1 MAEYKLKAQK
11 REAVGKNKVDK
22 IRQNE
27 QLPAAIF
34 QKGKE
39 TENITIDNLEFQ
51 MLYQKAGMTSVIDLD
66 IDGAVRPAII
76 KEIQRHPFKN
86 QIYHVGFQGINM
98 DEKIKI
104 EVPVELINRDE
115 IRKQPSV
122 LNQQLDTIEVLVLP
136 SNIPDSFS
144 IDVQNM
150 DYDDSFTVKDLVGDN
165 EDVEVLI
172 DLDEVVCSLSM
183 PREEKEEE
191 EVEETS
197 AADVPVVG
205 KEEKEEADIEWY

>member
-39 TENITIDNLEFQ
+39 TENITIDDLEFQ

-86 QIYHVGFQGINM
+86 QIYHIGFQGINM

-104 EVPVELINRDE
+104 EVPVELLNRDE

-172 DLDEVVCSLSM
+172 DLDEVVCSLAM

-205 KEEKEEADIEWY
+205 KEEKEEEADNE

>member
-39 TENITIDNLEFQ
+39 TENITIDDLEFQ

-172 DLDEVVCSLSM
+172 DLDEVVCSLAM

-205 KEEKEEADIEWY
+205 KEEKEEEADNE

>member
-1 MAEYKLKAQK
+1 MTEYKLKAEK

-27 QLPAAIF
+27 KLPAAVF

-39 TENITIDNLEFQ
+39 TENITIGDLEFQ
-51 MLYQKAGMTSVIDLD
+51 MLYQKAGMTSIIDLD
-66 IDGAVRPAII
+66 IDGTIRPAIV

-86 QIYHVGFQGINM
+86 QIYHVGFQGISM

-122 LNQQLDTIEVLVLP
+122 LNQQLDTIEVEVLP
-136 SNIPDSFS
+136 ANIPDSFS

-150 DYDDSFTVKDLVGDN
+150 DYDDTFTVRDLVGDN
-165 EDVEVLI
+165 KDVEVLI

-191 EVEETS
+191 ETTETA

-205 KEEKEEADIEWY
+205 KEEKAEEADNE

>member
-1 MAEYKLKAQK
+1 MAEYKLKAEK

-27 QLPAAIF
+27 QLPAAVF

-39 TENITIDNLEFQ
+39 TENITIDDLEFQ

-150 DYDDSFTVKDLVGDN
+150 DYDDSFTVKDLVGYN

-205 KEEKEEADIEWY
+205 KEEKEEADNE

>member
-1 MAEYKLKAQK
+1 MAEYKLKAEK

-39 TENITIDNLEFQ
+39 TENITIDDLEFQ

-66 IDGAVRPAII
+66 IDGAIRPAII

-172 DLDEVVCSLSM
+172 DLDEVVCALAM

-205 KEEKEEADIEWY
+205 KEEKEEADNE

>member
-39 TENITIDNLEFQ
+39 TENITIDDLEFQ

-66 IDGAVRPAII
+66 IDGTVRPAII

-104 EVPVELINRDE
+104 EVPVELLNRDE

-172 DLDEVVCSLSM
+172 DLDEVVCSLAM

-205 KEEKEEADIEWY
+205 KEEKEEEADNE

>member
-1 MAEYKLKAQK
+1 MTEYKLKAEK

-27 QLPAAIF
+27 KLPAAVF

-39 TENITIDNLEFQ
+39 TENITIGDLEFQ
-51 MLYQKAGMTSVIDLD
+51 MLYQKAGMTSIIDLD
-66 IDGAVRPAII
+66 IDGTIRPAIV

-86 QIYHVGFQGINM
+86 QIYHVGFQGISM

-122 LNQQLDTIEVLVLP
+122 LNQQLDTIEVEVLP
-136 SNIPDSFS
+136 ANIPDSFS

-150 DYDDSFTVKDLVGDN
+150 DYDDTFTVRDLVGDN
-165 EDVEVLI
+165 KDVEVLI

-191 EVEETS
+191 ETTETA

-205 KEEKEEADIEWY
+205 REEKAEEADNE

>member
-39 TENITIDNLEFQ
+39 TENITIDDLEFQ

-66 IDGAVRPAII
+66 IDGAIRPAII

-205 KEEKEEADIEWY
+205 KEEKEEADNE

>member
-1 MAEYKLKAQK
+1 MAEYKLKAEK

-27 QLPAAIF
+27 QLPAAVF

-39 TENITIDNLEFQ
+39 TENITIDDLEFQ

-172 DLDEVVCSLSM
+172 DLDEVVCSLAM

-205 KEEKEEADIEWY
+205 KEEKEEEADNE

>member
-39 TENITIDNLEFQ
+39 TENITIDDLEFQ

-66 IDGAVRPAII
+66 IDGAIRPAII

-104 EVPVELINRDE
+104 EVPVELLNRDE

-150 DYDDSFTVKDLVGDN
+150 DYDDSFTVEDLVGDN

-205 KEEKEEADIEWY
+205 KEEKEEADNE

>member
-1 MAEYKLKAQK
+1 MTEYKLKAEK

-27 QLPAAIF
+27 KLPAAVF

-39 TENITIDNLEFQ
+39 TENITIGDLEFQ
-51 MLYQKAGMTSVIDLD
+51 MLYQKAGMTSIIDLD
-66 IDGAVRPAII
+66 IDGTIRPAII

-86 QIYHVGFQGINM
+86 QIYHVGFQGISM

-122 LNQQLDTIEVLVLP
+122 LNQQLDTIEVEVLP
-136 SNIPDSFS
+136 ANIPDSFS

-150 DYDDSFTVKDLVGDN
+150 DYDDTFTVRDLVGDN
-165 EDVEVLI
+165 KDVEVLI

-191 EVEETS
+191 ETTETA

-205 KEEKEEADIEWY
+205 KEEKAEEADNE

>member
-1 MAEYKLKAQK
+1 MAEYKLKAEK

-27 QLPAAIF
+27 QLPAAVF

-39 TENITIDNLEFQ
+39 TENITIDDLEFQ

-205 KEEKEEADIEWY
+205 KEEKEEADNE

>member
-1 MAEYKLKAQK
+1 MAEYKLKAEK

-39 TENITIDNLEFQ
+39 TENITIDDLEFQ

-66 IDGAVRPAII
+66 IDGAIRPAII

-172 DLDEVVCSLSM
+172 DLDEVVCSLAM

-205 KEEKEEADIEWY
+205 KEEKEEEADNE

>member
-1 MAEYKLKAQK
+1 
-11 REAVGKNKVDK
+11 
-22 IRQNE
+22 
-27 QLPAAIF
+27 
-34 QKGKE
+34 
-39 TENITIDNLEFQ
+39 
-51 MLYQKAGMTSVIDLD
+51 
-66 IDGAVRPAII
+66 
-76 KEIQRHPFKN
+76 
-86 QIYHVGFQGINM
+86 M

-104 EVPVELINRDE
+104 EVPVELLNRDE

-172 DLDEVVCSLSM
+172 DLDEVVCSLAM

-205 KEEKEEADIEWY
+205 KEEKEEEADNE

>member
-22 IRQNE
+22 IRQNK

-39 TENITIDNLEFQ
+39 TENITIDDLEFQ

-205 KEEKEEADIEWY
+205 KEEKEEADNE

>member
-27 QLPAAIF
+27 QLPAAVF
-34 QKGKE
+34 QKGQE
-39 TENITIDNLEFQ
+39 TENITIDDLEFQ
-51 MLYQKAGMTSVIDLD
+51 MLYQKAGMTSIIDLD

-205 KEEKEEADIEWY
+205 KEEKEEADNE

>member
-1 MAEYKLKAQK
+1 MAEYKLKAEK

-39 TENITIDNLEFQ
+39 TENITIDDLEFQ

-66 IDGAVRPAII
+66 IDGAIRPAII

-104 EVPVELINRDE
+104 EVPVELLNRDE

-205 KEEKEEADIEWY
+205 KEEKEEADNE

>member
-1 MAEYKLKAQK
+1 MAEYKLKAEK

-39 TENITIDNLEFQ
+39 TENITIDDLEFQ

-66 IDGAVRPAII
+66 IDGAIRPAII

-104 EVPVELINRDE
+104 EVPVELLNRDE

-172 DLDEVVCSLSM
+172 DLDEVVCALSM

-205 KEEKEEADIEWY
+205 KEEKEEADNE

>member
-39 TENITIDNLEFQ
+39 TENITIDDLEFQ

-205 KEEKEEADIEWY
+205 KEEKEEADIE

>member
-39 TENITIDNLEFQ
+39 TENITIDDLEFQ

-66 IDGAVRPAII
+66 IDGVIRPAII

-205 KEEKEEADIEWY
+205 KEEKEEADNE

>member
-39 TENITIDNLEFQ
+39 TENITIDDLEFQ
-51 MLYQKAGMTSVIDLD
+51 MLYQKAGMTSIIDLD

-104 EVPVELINRDE
+104 EVPVELLNRDE

-172 DLDEVVCSLSM
+172 DLDEVVCSLAM

-205 KEEKEEADIEWY
+205 KEEKEEEADNE

>member
-39 TENITIDNLEFQ
+39 TENITIDDLEFQ

-172 DLDEVVCSLSM
+172 DLDEVVCALSM

-205 KEEKEEADIEWY
+205 KEEKEEADNE

>member
-39 TENITIDNLEFQ
+39 TENITIDDLEFQ

-165 EDVEVLI
+165 EYVEVLI
-172 DLDEVVCSLSM
+172 DLDEVVCSLAM

-205 KEEKEEADIEWY
+205 KEEKEEADNE

>member
-1 MAEYKLKAQK
+1 MTEYKLKAEK

-22 IRQNE
+22 IRQSE
-27 QLPAAIF
+27 KLPAAVF

-39 TENITIDNLEFQ
+39 TENITIGDLEFQ
-51 MLYQKAGMTSVIDLD
+51 MLYQKAGMTSIIDLD
-66 IDGAVRPAII
+66 IDGTIRPAIV

-122 LNQQLDTIEVLVLP
+122 LNQQLDTIEVEVLP
-136 SNIPDSFS
+136 ANIPDSFS

-150 DYDDSFTVKDLVGDN
+150 DYDDTFTVRDLVGDN
-165 EDVEVLI
+165 KDVEVLI

-191 EVEETS
+191 ETTETA

-205 KEEKEEADIEWY
+205 KEEKAEEADNE

>member
-39 TENITIDNLEFQ
+39 TENITIDDLEFQ

-104 EVPVELINRDE
+104 EVPVELLNRDE

-165 EDVEVLI
+165 KDVEVLI
-172 DLDEVVCSLSM
+172 DLDEVVCALSM

-205 KEEKEEADIEWY
+205 KEEKEEADNE

>member
-1 MAEYKLKAQK
+1 
-11 REAVGKNKVDK
+11 
-22 IRQNE
+22 
-27 QLPAAIF
+27 
-34 QKGKE
+34 
-39 TENITIDNLEFQ
+39 

-104 EVPVELINRDE
+104 EVPVELLNRDE

-172 DLDEVVCSLSM
+172 DLDEVVCSLAM

-205 KEEKEEADIEWY
+205 KEEKEEEADNE